1 MLSWGVCLC
10 VVAGGLQAMEGARVD
25 WSVLEVRGEEH
36 AISMQSACNQ
46 HATSARVDW
55 SVLEVRGE
63 VMGAQAGAAA
73 QRGPAVKAREDGE
86 ATCVVRSEMRGP
98 IAC

>member
-10 VVAGGLQAMEGARVD
+10 VVAGGLQAMEG
-25 WSVLEVRGEEH
+25 
-36 AISMQSACNQ
+36 
-46 HATSARVDW
+46 ARVDW

-86 ATCVVRSEMRGP
+86 ATCVVRSGMRGP
-98 IAC
+98 MSMTMSR